1 MLFDAPTLS
10 TVPYFTNF
18 GAAKLRSLSTQQ
30 YEPSILVSFHAQE
43 RSTSQTLIL
52 ANFES
57 RKLS

>member
-30 YEPSILVSFHAQE
+30 YEPSILVSFHDQE
-43 RSTSQTLIL
+43 R
-52 ANFES
+52 
-57 RKLS
+57 